1 MALPA
6 NADRDAL
13 QAMRERI
20 CEFGRMMLDMNLT
33 DVAGGNIS
41 ARVGDLICMSPRY
54 SGSLRQWQLDPED
67 ILIVDMQ
74 RNILEGDGQISRET
88 NAHFKFYEEF
98 GDYGSAVIHGHA
110 RNALVFAT
118 MQQPMPPVL
127 EANRKFGTIP
137 VVPYAPAH
145 TEVLADHLVAAIRG
159 HEDRIAKQAFGA
171 LAPWHGIF
179 LMGKDLDAAFDAV
192 QRWDTNAYVIMMAQS
207 IGGKGMLAEQRE
219 QMEAAITNFKE

>member
-6 NADRDAL
+6 NADRAAL
-13 QAMRERI
+13 QEMCERI
-20 CEFGRMMLDMNLT
+20 CYFGRTMFEMNLT

-54 SGSLRQWQLDPED
+54 SGSQRQWRLNPED
-67 ILIVDMQ
+67 VLIVDMQ

-88 NAHFKFYEEF
+88 AAHFRFYEEF
-98 GDYGSAVIHGHA
+98 GDYGSAVIHAHA

-127 EANRKFGTIP
+127 EANRKFGEIP
-137 VVPYAPAH
+137 IVPYAPAH
-145 TEVLADHLVAAIRG
+145 TAILAEHLVEAMRG
-159 HEDRIAKQAFGA
+159 KESRISKQAFGA

-192 QRWDTNAYVIMMAQS
+192 QRWDTNAYVIMMAQNL
-207 IGGKGMLAEQRE
+207 GGKGTLAQQRE
-219 QMEAAITNFKE
+219 QMEADIANFKE